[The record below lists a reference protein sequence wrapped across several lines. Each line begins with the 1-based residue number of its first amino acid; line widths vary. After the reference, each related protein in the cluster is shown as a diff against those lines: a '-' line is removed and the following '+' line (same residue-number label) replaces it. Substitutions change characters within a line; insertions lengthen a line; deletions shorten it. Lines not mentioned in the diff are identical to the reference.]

1 MEAAEAQ
8 AQAAAWVANLVELLA
23 SELTATLKE
32 AAAALEKALK
42 TAEGRGALLAHPNGV
57 PRLMACL
64 YLERFQEDGREAD
77 VVRSASRALAALSMD
92 SAGRQGIIAGASS
105 KDWLLAISQLLRCG
119 DCDVDSTQCASL
131 IVGNL
136 VLRLPLAHPK
146 SSFCR
151 KASRHEARAPWHA
164 QGGIGI

>member
-1 MEAAEAQ
+1 VVS
-8 AQAAAWVANLVELLA
+8 WIANLVELLA

-42 TAEGRGALLAHPNGV
+42 TPEGRAALLAQPHGV

-64 YLERFQEDGREAD
+64 YMEHVEGEEERGD

-92 SAGRQGIIAGASS
+92 SSGRQGIIAGAHTSS
-105 KDWLLAISQLLRCG
+105 QHWLLAISRLLRC
-119 DCDVDSTQCASL
+119 DHVDVDTDTAQCASL

-136 VLRLPLAHPK
+136 VLDPK
-146 SSFCR
+146 P
-151 KASRHEARAPWHA
+151 KL
-164 QGGIGI
+164 